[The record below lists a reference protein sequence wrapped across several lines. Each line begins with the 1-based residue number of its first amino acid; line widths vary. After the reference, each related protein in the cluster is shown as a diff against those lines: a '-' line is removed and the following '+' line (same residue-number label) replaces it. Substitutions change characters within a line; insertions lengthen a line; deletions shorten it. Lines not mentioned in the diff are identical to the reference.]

1 MRDKISTGDK
11 SNIKRTRLRRAN
23 TYFKLRQ
30 KDTMYASETS
40 GRSNLVRNENA
51 MDRLNEQFEALSR
64 RVEQLERTMM
74 KRIVKKL
81 LVPPELQKIQL
92 HEKKMQYRV
101 DLLNYLPRNE
111 DVKAVLVSV
120 KVVHSNHPFG
130 HAYLGFSA
138 HQQRCDA
145 DQKTDFIE
153 QTYNC
158 HGTVHQQELIVPWDS
173 NNINNPSNNLVIDV
187 TSSYNTGSY
196 LEHGNV
202 NHFEI
207 KITGYII

>member
-1 MRDKISTGDK
+1 MAGND
-11 SNIKRTRLRRAN
+11 NN
-23 TYFKLRQ
+23 
-30 KDTMYASETS
+30 
-40 GRSNLVRNENA
+40 NEIN
-51 MDRLNEQFEALSR
+51 RLNEQIELLSS
-64 RVEQLERTMM
+64 RVQQLERTTM
-74 KRIVKKL
+74 KRIIKKL

-92 HEKKMQYRV
+92 HEQKMQYHV
-101 DLLNYLPRNE
+101 DLLNYLPVNE
-111 DVKAVLVSV
+111 DVKAVLLSV
-120 KVVHSNHPFG
+120 KVVHSNHPYG

-138 HQQRCDA
+138 YQQRCLA

-173 NNINNPSNNLVIDV
+173 SLDNRSMNLVIDV
-187 TSSYNTGSY
+187 TYSYNTGSY
-196 LEHGNV
+196 EGCGNV

>member
-1 MRDKISTGDK
+1 M
-11 SNIKRTRLRRAN
+11 
-23 TYFKLRQ
+23 F
-30 KDTMYASETS
+30 ASETS
-40 GRSNLVRNENA
+40 AALIPVRSANTI
-51 MDRLNEQFEALSR
+51 DRLNERIEALSR
-64 RVEQLERTMM
+64 RVEQLDRRMM

-81 LVPPELQKIQL
+81 LVPPQLQKIQL
-92 HEKKMQYRV
+92 HEQKMQYHV
-101 DLLNYLPRNE
+101 DLLNYLPRDE

-138 HQQRCDA
+138 HQQSCDA

-158 HGTVHQQELIVPWDS
+158 HGTVHQQELIVPWNS

-187 TSSYNTGSY
+187 TYSYNTGSY
-196 LEHGNV
+196 VEHGNV

>member
-1 MRDKISTGDK
+1 M
-11 SNIKRTRLRRAN
+11 
-23 TYFKLRQ
+23 F
-30 KDTMYASETS
+30 ASETS
-40 GRSNLVRNENA
+40 AALIPVRSANTI
-51 MDRLNEQFEALSR
+51 DRLNERIEALSR
-64 RVEQLERTMM
+64 RVEQLDRRMM

-81 LVPPELQKIQL
+81 LVPPQLQKIQL
-92 HEKKMQYRV
+92 HEQKMQYHV
-101 DLLNYLPRNE
+101 DLLNYLPRDE

-138 HQQRCDA
+138 HQQ
-145 DQKTDFIE
+145 
-153 QTYNC
+153 
-158 HGTVHQQELIVPWDS
+158 ELIVPWNS
-173 NNINNPSNNLVIDV
+173 NNINNPSHNLVIDV